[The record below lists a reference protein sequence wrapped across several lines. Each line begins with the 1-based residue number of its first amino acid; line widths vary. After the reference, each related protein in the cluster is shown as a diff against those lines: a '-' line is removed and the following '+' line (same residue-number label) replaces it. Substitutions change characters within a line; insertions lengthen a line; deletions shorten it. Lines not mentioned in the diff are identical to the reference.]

1 MSPIGKL
8 FKWGTFAYE
17 AFLALP
23 FIGGAFVVANAWVPL
38 GVAFLLH
45 AIAVVILLR
54 ERGPVI
60 GNVVG
65 VVTSVVG
72 LIPFVG
78 WIMHAITAF
87 ILLVEGISA
96 SRRSTRRYRT

>member
-1 MSPIGKL
+1 MTPIGKL

-23 FIGGAFVVANAWVPL
+23 IIGGAFVVANAWVPL

-45 AIAVVILLR
+45 AVAVVLLLK
-54 ERGPVI
+54 ERGPIV
-60 GNVVG
+60 GNAVG
-65 VVTSVVG
+65 IVTSVVA

-78 WIMHAITAF
+78 WIMHAITAI
-87 ILLVEGISA
+87 ILLIEGISA
-96 SRRSTRRYRT
+96 SRRTPRY

>member
-54 ERGPVI
+54 ERGPVV

-65 VVTSVVG
+65 VVTSVVA

-78 WIMHAITAF
+78 WIMHAITAI
-87 ILLVEGISA
+87 ILLVEGISG
-96 SRRSTRRYRT
+96 SRRTRRY

>member
-1 MSPIGKL
+1 MTPVGKL

-23 FIGGAFVVANAWVPL
+23 FIGGTFVVANAWVPL

-45 AIAVVILLR
+45 AVAVVILLR

-65 VVTSVVG
+65 IVTSVVA

-78 WIMHAITAF
+78 WFMHAVTAI

-96 SRRSTRRYRT
+96 SRRSTRY

>member
-23 FIGGAFVVANAWVPL
+23 FIGGAFVVAHAWAPL

-45 AIAVVILLR
+45 AIAVIILLR

-60 GNVVG
+60 GNAVG
-65 VVTSVVG
+65 IVTSVVA

-78 WIMHAITAF
+78 WIMHAITAV
-87 ILLVEGISA
+87 ILLVEGLTT
-96 SRRSTRRYRT
+96 SRRNTRY

>member
-1 MSPIGKL
+1 MSPTGKL

-45 AIAVVILLR
+45 AVAVIILLR

-60 GNVVG
+60 GNAVG
-65 VVTSVVG
+65 IVTSVVA

-78 WIMHAITAF
+78 WIMHAITAV
-87 ILLVEGISA
+87 ILLIEGLTA
-96 SRRSTRRYRT
+96 SRRNTRY

>member
-54 ERGPVI
+54 ERGPIV

-65 VVTSVVG
+65 VVTSVVA

-78 WIMHAITAF
+78 WIMHAITAI
-87 ILLVEGISA
+87 ILLVEGISG
-96 SRRSTRRYRT
+96 SRRTRRY

>member
-45 AIAVVILLR
+45 AVAVIILLR
-54 ERGPVI
+54 ERGSII
-60 GNVVG
+60 GNAVG
-65 VVTSVVG
+65 IITSVVG

-78 WIMHAITAF
+78 WIMHAITAL
-87 ILLVEGISA
+87 ILLVEGISG
-96 SRRSTRRYRT
+96 SRRNTRY

>member
-54 ERGPVI
+54 ERGPIV
-60 GNVVG
+60 GNVAG
-65 VVTSVVG
+65 VVTSVVA

-78 WIMHAITAF
+78 WIMHAITAI
-87 ILLVEGISA
+87 ILLVEGISG
-96 SRRSTRRYRT
+96 SRRTRRY

>member
-1 MSPIGKL
+1 MTPIGKL

-23 FIGGAFVVANAWVPL
+23 LIGGAFVVANAWVPL

-45 AIAVVILLR
+45 AVAVVLLLK
-54 ERGPVI
+54 ERGPFI
-60 GNVVG
+60 GNVIG
-65 VVTSVVG
+65 VITSVVG

-78 WIMHAITAF
+78 WIMHVITAI
-87 ILLVEGISA
+87 ILLVEGLSA
-96 SRRSTRRYRT
+96 SRRTPRY

>member
-1 MSPIGKL
+1 MSSLGKL

-23 FIGGAFVVANAWVPL
+23 FIGGAFVVTNGWLPL

-45 AIAVVILLR
+45 AAAVVILLR
-54 ERGPVI
+54 ERGPFI
-60 GNVVG
+60 GNIIG
-65 VVTSVVG
+65 VVTSVVA

-78 WIMHAITAF
+78 WFMHAVTA
-87 ILLVEGISA
+87 IVLLIEGLTA
-96 SRRSTRRYRT
+96 SRRRPY

>member
-54 ERGPVI
+54 ERGPVV
-60 GNVVG
+60 GNLVG

-78 WIMHAITAF
+78 WFMHAITAF

-96 SRRSTRRYRT
+96 SRRSIRH

>member
-1 MSPIGKL
+1 MTSLGKL

-38 GVAFLLH
+38 GVAFVLH
-45 AIAVVILLR
+45 AVAVIILYN

-60 GNVVG
+60 GNVIG
-65 VVTSVVG
+65 AVTSIIAF
-72 LIPFVG
+72 IPILG
-78 WIMHAITAF
+78 WIMHAVTALV
-87 ILLVEGISA
+87 LLIEGLSSA
-96 SRRSTRRYRT
+96 RRTPRY

>member
-1 MSPIGKL
+1 MTPIGKL

-23 FIGGAFVVANAWVPL
+23 LIGGTFVLANAWVPL

-45 AIAVVILLR
+45 AVAVVLLLK
-54 ERGPVI
+54 ERGPFI
-60 GNVVG
+60 GNVIG
-65 VVTSVVG
+65 VITSVVG

-78 WIMHAITAF
+78 WIMHVITAI
-87 ILLVEGISA
+87 ILLIEGLSA
-96 SRRSTRRYRT
+96 SRRTPRY

>member
-1 MSPIGKL
+1 MSSIGKL

-23 FIGGAFVVANAWVPL
+23 FIGGAFVVANAWAPL

-54 ERGPVI
+54 ERGPIV
-60 GNVVG
+60 GNIVG
-65 VVTSVVG
+65 VVTSVVA

-78 WIMHAITAF
+78 WIMHAITAV
-87 ILLVEGISA
+87 ILLVEGISG
-96 SRRSTRRYRT
+96 SRRSTRY